1 MNILTIF
8 AGKYSYFM
16 NNNFNSE
23 LQRIVD
29 AAIKSTIDISNVS
42 SIKDLYDSRKKEL
55 GLNDNQIQLLL
66 KMDKNIIN
74 PILNGTAKH
83 INILNIIKLG
93 HFLGLSVSDL
103 MKIYVL
109 EMPPKQI
116 GDIQRSREAG
126 YIVENFDIQTLTK
139 IKFLKKGAETTEI
152 SDKIK
157 SYFGFDSIFNF
168 TENPILSVYSKTKR
182 NSSNKIRNFWVQSA
196 FIQFKLIN
204 NPNEYNR
211 DKLVELIPKIR
222 PFSRDIEYGLIKVA
236 KALYTVGVTVIFQPS
251 IERLQVRG
259 ATFSCNNKPCIV
271 ISDFQKNYP
280 TLWFTLLHE
289 LHHVLYDFEEINTY
303 YFHLSGDADL
313 FLINEEK
320 ADKFARDYFLDN
332 TRFKYIEAYID
343 SKTMIEH
350 CAEKWSIHPSIIYA
364 FYCYETNQWARY
376 SKYIPKMDEALK
388 LLNTHPFEKDTLMEP
403 VKQIKELI
411 YNI

>member
-1 MNILTIF
+1 
-8 AGKYSYFM
+8 M

-139 IKFLKKGAETTEI
+139 IKFLKKE
-152 SDKIK
+152 
-157 SYFGFDSIFNF
+157 
-168 TENPILSVYSKTKR
+168 
-182 NSSNKIRNFWVQSA
+182 
-196 FIQFKLIN
+196 
-204 NPNEYNR
+204 
-211 DKLVELIPKIR
+211 
-222 PFSRDIEYGLIKVA
+222 
-236 KALYTVGVTVIFQPS
+236 
-251 IERLQVRG
+251 
-259 ATFSCNNKPCIV
+259 
-271 ISDFQKNYP
+271 
-280 TLWFTLLHE
+280 
-289 LHHVLYDFEEINTY
+289 
-303 YFHLSGDADL
+303 
-313 FLINEEK
+313 
-320 ADKFARDYFLDN
+320 
-332 TRFKYIEAYID
+332 
-343 SKTMIEH
+343 
-350 CAEKWSIHPSIIYA
+350 
-364 FYCYETNQWARY
+364 
-376 SKYIPKMDEALK
+376 LK
-388 LLNTHPFEKDTLMEP
+388 LQKF
-403 VKQIKELI
+403 QIK
-411 YNI
+411 